1 MKVIGKLL
9 KILGILLLSRVLLLA
24 AADAAW
30 IYVPQIKAA
39 KRIDDVDA
47 YAAPAE
53 ALTVREG
60 AGIIAL
66 GEATHG
72 NAEFQRLRRDVLER
86 LTEEYGVRSF
96 ALEADFGEA
105 AGVDEYIKG
114 GAGTAAEALNGLS
127 FTIYHTR
134 EMEQL
139 IEWMRAY
146 NDGAAEG
153 EKLSFYGFD
162 MQNPDADL
170 RLLSGFCA
178 ENGVLDEL
186 SAAEK
191 LAALAEDEGAFS
203 ALCESAD
210 FDIVSAVHDE
220 LTDNAAGYDGAEGY
234 EYALHAAEC
243 ALQAAE
249 LARAHAG
256 DDYIKYNNIRDGF
269 MAENVAWISA
279 RESAQGRGAIMI
291 SGHDG
296 HVAAKAPYYTP
307 MGAHLKKRFGD
318 GYFVIG
324 TDFFKTRCNINSSD
338 GTGRGNHSF
347 CSADPL
353 AAQAKRL
360 GGSYYLDFAGVSE
373 GGETYTLLHSA
384 MTMGSLGE
392 GYTFLMKL
400 LPQSYRT
407 ADIPAELYDAMIFV
421 YSASPITL
429 TE

>member
-1 MKVIGKLL
+1 MKVIGKIL
-9 KILGILLLSRVLLLA
+9 KILGILLLALVLLLA

-47 YAAPAE
+47 YAAPVE

-86 LTEEYGVRSF
+86 LTEEYGVRAF

-178 ENGVLDEL
+178 
-186 SAAEK
+186 
-191 LAALAEDEGAFS
+191 
-203 ALCESAD
+203 
-210 FDIVSAVHDE
+210 
-220 LTDNAAGYDGAEGY
+220 
-234 EYALHAAEC
+234 
-243 ALQAAE
+243 
-249 LARAHAG
+249 
-256 DDYIKYNNIRDGF
+256 
-269 MAENVAWISA
+269 
-279 RESAQGRGAIMI
+279 
-291 SGHDG
+291 
-296 HVAAKAPYYTP
+296 
-307 MGAHLKKRFGD
+307 
-318 GYFVIG
+318 
-324 TDFFKTRCNINSSD
+324 
-338 GTGRGNHSF
+338 
-347 CSADPL
+347 
-353 AAQAKRL
+353 
-360 GGSYYLDFAGVSE
+360 
-373 GGETYTLLHSA
+373 
-384 MTMGSLGE
+384 
-392 GYTFLMKL
+392 
-400 LPQSYRT
+400 
-407 ADIPAELYDAMIFV
+407 
-421 YSASPITL
+421 
-429 TE
+429 

>member
-1 MKVIGKLL
+1 MKVIGKIL
-9 KILGILLLSRVLLLA
+9 KILGILLLALVLLLA

-30 IYVPQIKAA
+30 IYVPQIK
-39 KRIDDVDA
+39 
-47 YAAPAE
+47 
-53 ALTVREG
+53 
-60 AGIIAL
+60 
-66 GEATHG
+66 
-72 NAEFQRLRRDVLER
+72 
-86 LTEEYGVRSF
+86 
-96 ALEADFGEA
+96 
-105 AGVDEYIKG
+105 
-114 GAGTAAEALNGLS
+114 
-127 FTIYHTR
+127 
-134 EMEQL
+134 
-139 IEWMRAY
+139 
-146 NDGAAEG
+146 
-153 EKLSFYGFD
+153 
-162 MQNPDADL
+162 
-170 RLLSGFCA
+170 
-178 ENGVLDEL
+178 
-186 SAAEK
+186 
-191 LAALAEDEGAFS
+191 
-203 ALCESAD
+203 
-210 FDIVSAVHDE
+210 
-220 LTDNAAGYDGAEGY
+220 
-234 EYALHAAEC
+234 
-243 ALQAAE
+243 AAE

-307 MGAHLKKRFGD
+307 MGAHLKERFGD

-407 ADIPAELYDAMIFV
+407 ADIPTELYDAMIFV

>member
-1 MKVIGKLL
+1 
-9 KILGILLLSRVLLLA
+9 
-24 AADAAW
+24 
-30 IYVPQIKAA
+30 
-39 KRIDDVDA
+39 
-47 YAAPAE
+47 
-53 ALTVREG
+53 
-60 AGIIAL
+60 
-66 GEATHG
+66 
-72 NAEFQRLRRDVLER
+72 
-86 LTEEYGVRSF
+86 
-96 ALEADFGEA
+96 
-105 AGVDEYIKG
+105 
-114 GAGTAAEALNGLS
+114 
-127 FTIYHTR
+127 
-134 EMEQL
+134 MEQL
-139 IEWMRAY
+139 IRVDARIQRRR
-146 NDGAAEG
+146 GGGRKAE
-153 EKLSFYGFD
+153 LLRRLRRT
-162 MQNPDADL
+162 PDADL

-191 LAALAEDEGAFS
+191 LDALAEDDGAFS

-210 FDIVSAVHDE
+210 FDIVSTVHDE

-249 LARAHAG
+249 LAQAHAG

-307 MGAHLKKRFGD
+307 MGAHLKERFGD

-373 GGETYTLLHSA
+373 GSETYTLLHSA

>member
-1 MKVIGKLL
+1 MKVIEKIL
-9 KILGILLLSRVLLLA
+9 KILGILLLALVLLLA

-47 YAAPAE
+47 YAAPVE

-191 LAALAEDEGAFS
+191 LDALAEDEGAFS

-249 LARAHAG
+249 LAQAHAG

-269 MAENVAWISA
+269 MAENVAWVSA
-279 RESAQGRGAIMI
+279 RESAQGCGAIMI
-291 SGHDG
+291 S
-296 HVAAKAPYYTP
+296 
-307 MGAHLKKRFGD
+307 
-318 GYFVIG
+318 
-324 TDFFKTRCNINSSD
+324 
-338 GTGRGNHSF
+338 GRGNHSF

>member
-1 MKVIGKLL
+1 MKVIGKIL
-9 KILGILLLSRVLLLA
+9 KILGILLLSLVLLLA

-47 YAAPAE
+47 YAAPVE

-86 LTEEYGVRSF
+86 LTEEYGMRSF

-146 NDGAAEG
+146 NDGAAVG

-191 LAALAEDEGAFS
+191 LDALAEDDGAFS
-203 ALCESAD
+203 ALCEAR
-210 FDIVSAVHDE
+210 
-220 LTDNAAGYDGAEGY
+220 
-234 EYALHAAEC
+234 AL
-243 ALQAAE
+243 ALQ
-249 LARAHAG
+249 
-256 DDYIKYNNIRDGF
+256 INNR
-269 MAENVAWISA
+269 
-279 RESAQGRGAIMI
+279 
-291 SGHDG
+291 
-296 HVAAKAPYYTP
+296 
-307 MGAHLKKRFGD
+307 MGATCMEF
-318 GYFVIG
+318 
-324 TDFFKTRCNINSSD
+324 
-338 GTGRGNHSF
+338 
-347 CSADPL
+347 
-353 AAQAKRL
+353 
-360 GGSYYLDFAGVSE
+360 
-373 GGETYTLLHSA
+373 
-384 MTMGSLGE
+384 
-392 GYTFLMKL
+392 
-400 LPQSYRT
+400 
-407 ADIPAELYDAMIFV
+407 
-421 YSASPITL
+421 
-429 TE
+429 

>member
-1 MKVIGKLL
+1 MKVIGKIL
-9 KILGILLLSRVLLLA
+9 KILGILLLALVVLIA

-47 YAAPAE
+47 YAAPVE

-72 NAEFQRLRRDVLER
+72 NAEFQRLRRDVLEW

-249 LARAHAG
+249 LAQAHAG

-279 RESAQGRGAIMI
+279 RESAQGRSAILI

-296 HVAAKAPYYTP
+296 HGGGESAVLYADGRAPERALRRRIFRHRNGLLQNALQHQQQRRDRPREPQLLLRRPAGGAGEAPWRKLLSGLCRSERGRRDVHAAA
-307 MGAHLKKRFGD
+307 LGD
-318 GYFVIG
+318 DDGKPRRGIYLFDEASAAVVQDGGY
-324 TDFFKTRCNINSSD
+324 SD
-338 GTGRGNHSF
+338 G
-347 CSADPL
+347 A
-353 AAQAKRL
+353 
-360 GGSYYLDFAGVSE
+360 V
-373 GGETYTLLHSA
+373 
-384 MTMGSLGE
+384 
-392 GYTFLMKL
+392 
-400 LPQSYRT
+400 
-407 ADIPAELYDAMIFV
+407 
-421 YSASPITL
+421 
-429 TE
+429 

>member
-1 MKVIGKLL
+1 MKVIGKIL
-9 KILGILLLSRVLLLA
+9 KILGILLLALVLLLA

-47 YAAPAE
+47 YAAPVE

-96 ALEADFGEA
+96 A
-105 AGVDEYIKG
+105 
-114 GAGTAAEALNGLS
+114 
-127 FTIYHTR
+127 
-134 EMEQL
+134 
-139 IEWMRAY
+139 
-146 NDGAAEG
+146 
-153 EKLSFYGFD
+153 
-162 MQNPDADL
+162 
-170 RLLSGFCA
+170 
-178 ENGVLDEL
+178 
-186 SAAEK
+186 
-191 LAALAEDEGAFS
+191 
-203 ALCESAD
+203 
-210 FDIVSAVHDE
+210 
-220 LTDNAAGYDGAEGY
+220 
-234 EYALHAAEC
+234 
-243 ALQAAE
+243 
-249 LARAHAG
+249 
-256 DDYIKYNNIRDGF
+256 
-269 MAENVAWISA
+269 

-307 MGAHLKKRFGD
+307 MGAHLKERFGD

-421 YSASPITL
+421 YGASPITL